1 MSELYIQSPLN
12 ERIRQ
17 EIRTA
22 QGAIPFQ
29 RFMELALYA
38 PGLGYYEREPKRVG
52 IDGDFYTSVRVG
64 PLLGELLGSY
74 FGRLSAELNLPL
86 VLVESGAHDGRLAA
100 DILGHLQKWQPQ
112 HGPDL
117 WLIEPSKDRRR
128 WQEQTLKEFL
138 PKVHWVHDLD
148 QLAQSF
154 PDGISG
160 IFYSNELLDAFPV
173 HRLAWSR
180 DRKEWQVFGVA
191 ESSHGFEWRM
201 LPSDWLPIDSR
212 LYPQIPD
219 DLAEVLPDGFVTEIC
234 PMATT
239 WWSSAAR
246 LLRVGRLLTMDY
258 GLESEEFLAPQ
269 RDRGTLR
276 TYLRHQVGDLLL
288 ENPGEQDLTAHV
300 DFDRIQRAGEANGLT
315 TFFSGSQRLWLTR
328 QMEQTLPQVGSAFPA
343 WDSTRVRQFQALTHP
358 DHFGRRFRVLEQGK

>member
-1 MSELYIQSPLN
+1 
-12 ERIRQ
+12 
-17 EIRTA
+17 
-22 QGAIPFQ
+22 
-29 RFMELALYA
+29 MELALYA
-38 PGLGYYEREPKRVG
+38 PGLGYYERQPKRVG

-74 FGRLSAELNLPL
+74 FGRLSAELNLPF
-86 VLVESGAHDGRLAA
+86 VLVEAGAHDGRLAA
-100 DILGHLQKWQPQ
+100 DVLGHLQKWQPQ

-117 WLIEPSKDRRR
+117 WLVEPSKDRRL
-128 WQEQTLKEFL
+128 WQQQTLKEFL
-138 PKVHWVHDLD
+138 PRVHWVHDLE

-173 HRLAWSR
+173 HRLSWSR

-201 LPSDWLPIDSR
+201 FASDGLSIDSS
-212 LYPQIPD
+212 LYPHIPN

-269 RDRGTLR
+269 RARGTLR
-276 TYLRHQVGDLLL
+276 TYLRHQVGDRLL
-288 ENPGEQDLTAHV
+288 ENPGEQDLTADV
-300 DFDRIQRAGEANGLT
+300 DFDKIQRAGETNGLT
-315 TFFSGSQRLWLTR
+315 TFFSGSQRLWLTQ
-328 QMEQTLPQVGSAFPA
+328 QMELTLPHVGTAFPA
-343 WDSTRVRQFQALTHP
+343 WDSTRVRQFQTLTHP